1 MAPRTLSIA
10 WKAFEKQA
18 DAYLNETKSLDEV
31 VQDLNNNAKKS
42 NSAKIG
48 HAIARLFF
56 INYSELEN
64 LPVKFYIHPEDE
76 SSEDYPLWPT
86 RYVEPILAQEATEE
100 TPAIKAVPGFME
112 INPLGIFDFIN
123 SCAEAA
129 GLLSTPRVRRKFMTY
144 RYYAFL
150 NEIKKLPSNLI
161 MFLLI
166 LQQIAKIKK
175 ITDVETKH
183 GIEEAEGEVYLTMLW
198 AFKELESFLD
208 TTSGVNLRSE
218 YKISWYESDWSIGI

>member
-10 WKAFEKQA
+10 WKAYEKQS
-18 DAYLNETKSLDEV
+18 DAFLNETKALDKV

-42 NSAKIG
+42 NSVKIG
-48 HAIARLFF
+48 NAIARLFF
-56 INYSELEN
+56 LNYSDLEN
-64 LPVKFYIHPEDE
+64 LPVKFYVHDE
-76 SSEDYPLWPT
+76 SELAEDYPVWPT
-86 RYVEPILAQEATEE
+86 KYIDPIPAQEATEE
-100 TPAIKAVPGFME
+100 TEAIKGVPGYMI

-123 SCAEAA
+123 NCESAA
-129 GLLSTPRVRRKFMTY
+129 QLLSTPKVRRKFMTY

-150 NEIKKLPSNLI
+150 NEIKKLPSKLI

-166 LQQIAKIKK
+166 LQQIAQIKK

-183 GIEEAEGEVYLTMLW
+183 GIEEAEGEVYLTLLW
-198 AFKELESFLD
+198 AFKELEIFLS
-208 TTSGVNLRSE
+208 TSSGVVLRSE